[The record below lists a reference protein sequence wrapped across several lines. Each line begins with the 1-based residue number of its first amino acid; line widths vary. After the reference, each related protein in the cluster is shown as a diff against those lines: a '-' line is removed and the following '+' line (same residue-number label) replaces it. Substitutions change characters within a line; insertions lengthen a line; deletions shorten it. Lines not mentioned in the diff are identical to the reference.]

1 MTPTIS
7 IITVCFQ
14 AEKTIRQT
22 IESVLSQTY
31 PAIEYII
38 IDGASIDGT
47 LQIIHQYRDRIAKV
61 VSEKDEGLYDAMNKG
76 LRLATGDYVYF
87 LNADDL
93 LYDKET
99 LAKAFGSCRP
109 TVDILYGEAMF
120 IDDNGKQLGLRSENT
135 PHKVPEV
142 LDWKSLR
149 YGMVI
154 SHQSFIVRRSLAGEY
169 NLQYR
174 LCADIDWM
182 IRCIRQST
190 TSCNT
195 HLIISKFRTGGT
207 SKQHQKNSWKERYAV
222 LSKHYG
228 AVPNFFHHVF
238 IAVRYVFNKKY

>member
-31 PAIEYII
+31 PAVEYII

-61 VSEKDEGLYDAMNKG
+61 VSEKDRGLYDAMNKG
-76 LRLATGDYVYF
+76 LKLATGDYVYF

-99 LAKAFGSCRP
+99 LSKAFARCTP
-109 TVDILYGEAMF
+109 AADIIYGEAMF
-120 IDDNGKQLGLRSENT
+120 IDENGSEIGLRSQNT
-135 PHKVPEV
+135 PHKVPEK

-154 SHQSFIVRRSLAGEY
+154 SHQAFIVRRNLAGEY

-182 IRCIRQST
+182 IRAISLSKT
-190 TSCNT
+190 NCNS

-207 SKQHQKNSWKERYAV
+207 SKQHQKNSWKERYAI

-228 AVPNFFHHVF
+228 TLPNFLHHIF
-238 IAVRYVFNKKY
+238 IAVRYVFNRKY